1 MTSLPN
7 HLQRWNGN
15 NRTGEKM
22 KTYTPIKEGKVREVY
37 DLGDCMMIEATDR
50 ISAFDVI
57 LGSVIPD
64 KGRVLTKMSEF
75 WFDLTKDLVPNHMIT
90 TDNDEMP
97 EFFRDEYHRGR
108 TMKCRK
114 LEMLPVECVVRGY
127 LSGSGWA
134 GYCES
139 GTVSGIRL
147 PEGLRES
154 DKLPE
159 PIFTPTTKAALGL
172 HDEPVS
178 FLKCVEI
185 LEKLYPGKGSVYGVE
200 IRDLSIEL
208 YKKCSEYALNRGI
221 IIADTKFEFGLDEN
235 GKVILGDEMITPDS
249 SRLWPLDTYVPGG
262 PEYSFDKQY
271 VRDWL
276 KANPDSGYVLPEDVI
291 EKTAEKY
298 KEAYKLLTGKD
309 FETLEVQHG

>member
-1 MTSLPN
+1 
-7 HLQRWNGN
+7 
-15 NRTGEKM
+15 M
-22 KTYTPIKEGKVREVY
+22 KTYMPIKEGKVREVY

-57 LGSVIPD
+57 LGSEIPD
-64 KGRVLTKMSEF
+64 KGRILTKMSEF

-114 LEMLPVECVVRGY
+114 LDMLPIECVVRGY

-134 GYCES
+134 SYCEN
-139 GTVSGIRL
+139 GTVSGIKL

-172 HDEPVS
+172 HDEQVS

-185 LEKLYPGKGSVYGVE
+185 FEKLYPEKGSLYATE
-200 IRDLSIEL
+200 IREL
-208 YKKCSEYALNRGI
+208 TLKLYEKCSEFALGRGI

-235 GKVILGDEMITPDS
+235 GKVVLGDEMITPDS

-262 PEYSFDKQY
+262 PEFSFDKQY

-276 KANPDSGYVLPEDVI
+276 RANPDSGYVLPEDVI
-291 EKTAEKY
+291 EKTSEKY
-298 KEAYKLLTGKD
+298 REAYKLLTGKD
-309 FETLEVQHG
+309 FDTAEA

>member
-1 MTSLPN
+1 
-7 HLQRWNGN
+7 
-15 NRTGEKM
+15 M

-64 KGRVLTKMSEF
+64 KGRILTKMSEF

-97 EFFRDEYHRGR
+97 EFFRDDYHRGR

-114 LEMLPVECVVRGY
+114 LDMLPIECVVRGY

-134 GYCES
+134 SYCEN

-154 DKLPE
+154 EKLPE

-172 HDEPVS
+172 HDEQVS

-185 LEKLYPGKGSVYGVE
+185 LEKLYPEKGSLYAAE
-200 IRDLSIEL
+200 IREL
-208 YKKCSEYALNRGI
+208 TLKLYEKCSEYALSRGI
-221 IIADTKFEFGLDEN
+221 IIADTKFEFGLDEK

-249 SRLWPLDTYVPGG
+249 SRLWPLDTYAPGG
-262 PEYSFDKQY
+262 PEFSFDKQY

-276 KANPDSGYVLPEDVI
+276 KENPDSGYVLPEDVI
-291 EKTAEKY
+291 EKTSEKY
-298 KEAYKLLTGKD
+298 REAYKLLTGKD
-309 FETLEVQHG
+309 FDTAEACHG

>member
-1 MTSLPN
+1 
-7 HLQRWNGN
+7 
-15 NRTGEKM
+15 M

-64 KGRVLTKMSEF
+64 KGRILTKMSEF

-97 EFFRDEYHRGR
+97 EFFRDDYHRGR
-108 TMKCRK
+108 TMKGRK
-114 LEMLPVECVVRGY
+114 LDMLPLECVVRGY

-134 GYCES
+134 SYCEN

-154 DKLPE
+154 EKLPE

-172 HDEPVS
+172 HDEQVS

-185 LEKLYPGKGSVYGVE
+185 LEKLYPEKGSLYAAE
-200 IRDLSIEL
+200 IREL
-208 YKKCSEYALNRGI
+208 TLKLYEKCSEYALSRGI

-235 GKVILGDEMITPDS
+235 GKVVLGDEMITPDS
-249 SRLWPLDTYVPGG
+249 SRLWPLDMYAPGG
-262 PEYSFDKQY
+262 PEFSFDKQY

-291 EKTAEKY
+291 EKTSEKY
-298 KEAYKLLTGKD
+298 REAYKLLTGKD
-309 FETLEVQHG
+309 FDTAEACHG

>member
-1 MTSLPN
+1 
-7 HLQRWNGN
+7 
-15 NRTGEKM
+15 M
-22 KTYTPIKEGKVREVY
+22 KTYMPIKEGKVREVY

-64 KGRVLTKMSEF
+64 KGRILTKMSEF
-75 WFDLTKDLVPNHMIT
+75 WFDLTRDLVPNHMIT

-97 EFFRDEYHRGR
+97 EFFRDDYHRGR

-114 LEMLPVECVVRGY
+114 LDMLPIECVVRGY

-134 GYCES
+134 SYCEN
-139 GTVSGIRL
+139 GTISGIRL

-154 DKLPE
+154 EKLPE

-172 HDEPVS
+172 HDEQVS

-185 LEKLYPGKGSVYGVE
+185 LEKLYPEKGSLYATE
-200 IRDLSIEL
+200 IREL
-208 YKKCSEYALNRGI
+208 TLKLYEKCSEYALSRGI
-221 IIADTKFEFGLDEN
+221 IIADTKFEFGLDEK
-235 GKVILGDEMITPDS
+235 GKVVLGDEMITPDS
-249 SRLWPLDTYVPGG
+249 SRLWPLDTYAPGG
-262 PEYSFDKQY
+262 PEFSFDKQY

-291 EKTAEKY
+291 EKTSEKY
-298 KEAYKLLTGKD
+298 REAYKLLTGKD
-309 FETLEVQHG
+309 FDTAEACHG

>member
-1 MTSLPN
+1 
-7 HLQRWNGN
+7 
-15 NRTGEKM
+15 M

-64 KGRVLTKMSEF
+64 KGRILTKMSEF
-75 WFDLTKDLVPNHMIT
+75 WFDLTKDLVTNHMIT

-97 EFFRDEYHRGR
+97 EFFRDDYHRGR

-114 LEMLPVECVVRGY
+114 LDMLPIECVVRGY

-134 GYCES
+134 SYCEN

-154 DKLPE
+154 EKLPE

-172 HDEPVS
+172 HDEQVS

-185 LEKLYPGKGSVYGVE
+185 LEKLYPEKGSLYAAE
-200 IRDLSIEL
+200 IREL
-208 YKKCSEYALNRGI
+208 TLKLYEKCSEYALSRGI
-221 IIADTKFEFGLDEN
+221 IIADTKFEFGLDEK
-235 GKVILGDEMITPDS
+235 GKVVLGDEMITPDS
-249 SRLWPLDTYVPGG
+249 SRLWPLDTYAPGG
-262 PEYSFDKQY
+262 PEFSFDKQY

-276 KANPDSGYVLPEDVI
+276 KENPDSGYVLPEDVI
-291 EKTAEKY
+291 EKTSEKY
-298 KEAYKLLTGKD
+298 REAYKLLTGKD
-309 FETLEVQHG
+309 FDTAEACHG

>member
-1 MTSLPN
+1 
-7 HLQRWNGN
+7 
-15 NRTGEKM
+15 M

-64 KGRVLTKMSEF
+64 KGRILTKMSEF

-97 EFFRDEYHRGR
+97 EFFRDDYHRGR

-114 LEMLPVECVVRGY
+114 LDMLPIECVVRGY

-134 GYCES
+134 SYCEN
-139 GTVSGIRL
+139 GTISGIRL

-154 DKLPE
+154 EKLPE

-172 HDEPVS
+172 HDEQVS

-185 LEKLYPGKGSVYGVE
+185 LEKLYPEKGSLYAAE
-200 IRDLSIEL
+200 IREL
-208 YKKCSEYALNRGI
+208 TLKLYEKCSEYALSRGI
-221 IIADTKFEFGLDEN
+221 IIADTKFEFGLDEK
-235 GKVILGDEMITPDS
+235 GKVVLGDEMITPDS
-249 SRLWPLDTYVPGG
+249 SRLWPLDTYAPGG
-262 PEYSFDKQY
+262 PEFSFDKQY

-276 KANPDSGYVLPEDVI
+276 KENPDSGYVLPEDVI
-291 EKTAEKY
+291 EKTSEKY
-298 KEAYKLLTGKD
+298 REAYKLLTGKD
-309 FETLEVQHG
+309 FDTAEACQG

>member
-1 MTSLPN
+1 
-7 HLQRWNGN
+7 
-15 NRTGEKM
+15 M

-64 KGRVLTKMSEF
+64 KGRILTKMSEF

-97 EFFRDEYHRGR
+97 EFFRDDYHRGR

-114 LEMLPVECVVRGY
+114 LDMLPIECVVRGY

-134 GYCES
+134 SYCEN
-139 GTVSGIRL
+139 GTISGIRL

-154 DKLPE
+154 EKLPE

-172 HDEPVS
+172 HDEQVS

-185 LEKLYPGKGSVYGVE
+185 LEKLYPEKGSFYATE
-200 IRDLSIEL
+200 IREL
-208 YKKCSEYALNRGI
+208 TLKLYEKCSEYALSRGI
-221 IIADTKFEFGLDEN
+221 IIADTKFEFGLDEK
-235 GKVILGDEMITPDS
+235 GKVVLGDEMITPDS
-249 SRLWPLDTYVPGG
+249 SRLWPLDTYAPGG
-262 PEYSFDKQY
+262 PEFSFDKQY

-276 KANPDSGYVLPEDVI
+276 KENPDSGYVLPEDVI
-291 EKTAEKY
+291 EKTSEKY
-298 KEAYKLLTGKD
+298 REAYKLLTGKD
-309 FETLEVQHG
+309 FDTAEACHG

>member
-1 MTSLPN
+1 
-7 HLQRWNGN
+7 
-15 NRTGEKM
+15 M

-64 KGRVLTKMSEF
+64 KGRILTKMSEF

-97 EFFRDEYHRGR
+97 EFFRDDYHRGR

-114 LEMLPVECVVRGY
+114 LDMLPIECVVRGY

-134 GYCES
+134 SYCEN

-154 DKLPE
+154 EKLPE

-172 HDEPVS
+172 HDEQVS

-185 LEKLYPGKGSVYGVE
+185 LEKLYPEKGSLYAAE
-200 IRDLSIEL
+200 IREL
-208 YKKCSEYALNRGI
+208 TLKLYEKCSEYALSRGI
-221 IIADTKFEFGLDEN
+221 IIADTKFEFGLDEK
-235 GKVILGDEMITPDS
+235 GKVVLGDEMITPDS
-249 SRLWPLDTYVPGG
+249 SRLWPLDTYAPGG
-262 PEYSFDKQY
+262 PEFSFDKQY

-276 KANPDSGYVLPEDVI
+276 KENPDSGYVLPEDAI
-291 EKTAEKY
+291 EKTSEKY
-298 KEAYKLLTGKD
+298 REAYKLLTGKD
-309 FETLEVQHG
+309 FDTAEACHG

>member
-1 MTSLPN
+1 
-7 HLQRWNGN
+7 
-15 NRTGEKM
+15 M

-37 DLGDCMMIEATDR
+37 DLGDCMMSEATDR

-64 KGRVLTKMSEF
+64 KGRILTKMSEF
-75 WFDLTKDLVPNHMIT
+75 WFDLTRDLVPNHMIT

-114 LEMLPVECVVRGY
+114 LDMLPIECVVRGY
-127 LSGSGWA
+127 LSGSGWTS
-134 GYCES
+134 YCEN
-139 GTVSGIRL
+139 GTISDITI
-147 PEGLRES
+147 PEGLKES

-172 HDEPVS
+172 HDEQVS

-185 LEKLYPGKGSVYGVE
+185 LEKLYPEKGSLYAAE
-200 IRDLSIEL
+200 IREL
-208 YKKCSEYALNRGI
+208 TLKLYEKCSEYALSRGI
-221 IIADTKFEFGLDEN
+221 IIADTKFEFGLDEK
-235 GKVILGDEMITPDS
+235 GKVVLGDEMITPDS
-249 SRLWPLDTYVPGG
+249 SRLWPLDTYAPGG
-262 PEYSFDKQY
+262 PEFSFDKQY

-291 EKTAEKY
+291 EKTSEKY
-298 KEAYKLLTGKD
+298 REAYKLLTGKD
-309 FETLEVQHG
+309 FDTAEACHG

>member
-1 MTSLPN
+1 
-7 HLQRWNGN
+7 
-15 NRTGEKM
+15 M

-64 KGRVLTKMSEF
+64 KGRILTKMSEF

-97 EFFRDEYHRGR
+97 EFFRDDYHRGR

-114 LEMLPVECVVRGY
+114 LDMLPIECVVRGY

-134 GYCES
+134 SYCEN

-147 PEGLRES
+147 PEGLMES
-154 DKLPE
+154 EKLPE

-172 HDEPVS
+172 HDEQVS

-185 LEKLYPGKGSVYGVE
+185 LEKLYPEKGSLYAAE
-200 IRDLSIEL
+200 IREL
-208 YKKCSEYALNRGI
+208 TLKLYEKCSEYALSRGI
-221 IIADTKFEFGLDEN
+221 IIADTKFEFGLDEK
-235 GKVILGDEMITPDS
+235 GKVVLGDEMITPDS
-249 SRLWPLDTYVPGG
+249 SRLWPLDTYAPGG
-262 PEYSFDKQY
+262 PEFSFDKQY

-276 KANPDSGYVLPEDVI
+276 KENPDSGYVLPEDVI
-291 EKTAEKY
+291 EKTSEKY
-298 KEAYKLLTGKD
+298 REAYKLLTGKD
-309 FETLEVQHG
+309 FDTAEACHG

>member
-1 MTSLPN
+1 
-7 HLQRWNGN
+7 
-15 NRTGEKM
+15 M

-64 KGRVLTKMSEF
+64 KGRILTKMSEF

-97 EFFRDEYHRGR
+97 EFFRDDYHRGR

-114 LEMLPVECVVRGY
+114 LDMLPIECVVRGY

-134 GYCES
+134 SYCEN

-154 DKLPE
+154 EKVPE

-172 HDEPVS
+172 HDEQVS

-185 LEKLYPGKGSVYGVE
+185 LEKLYPEKGSLYAAE
-200 IRDLSIEL
+200 IREL
-208 YKKCSEYALNRGI
+208 TLKLYEKCSEYALSRGI
-221 IIADTKFEFGLDEN
+221 IIADTKFEFGLDEK
-235 GKVILGDEMITPDS
+235 GKVVLGDEMITPDS
-249 SRLWPLDTYVPGG
+249 SRLWPLDTYAPGG
-262 PEYSFDKQY
+262 PEFSFDKQY

-276 KANPDSGYVLPEDVI
+276 KENPDSGYVLPEDVI
-291 EKTAEKY
+291 EKTSEKY
-298 KEAYKLLTGKD
+298 REAYKLLTGKD
-309 FETLEVQHG
+309 FDTAEACHG

>member
-1 MTSLPN
+1 
-7 HLQRWNGN
+7 
-15 NRTGEKM
+15 M

-64 KGRVLTKMSEF
+64 KGRILTKMSEF

-114 LEMLPVECVVRGY
+114 LDMLPIECVVRGY

-134 GYCES
+134 SYCEN

-154 DKLPE
+154 EKLPE

-172 HDEPVS
+172 HDEQVS

-185 LEKLYPGKGSVYGVE
+185 LEKLYPEKGSLYATE
-200 IRDLSIEL
+200 IREL
-208 YKKCSEYALNRGI
+208 TLKLYEKCSEYALSRGI
-221 IIADTKFEFGLDEN
+221 IIADTKFEFGLDEK
-235 GKVILGDEMITPDS
+235 GKVVLGDEMITPDS
-249 SRLWPLDTYVPGG
+249 SRLWPLDTYAPGG
-262 PEYSFDKQY
+262 PEFSFDKQY

-291 EKTAEKY
+291 EKTSEKY
-298 KEAYKLLTGKD
+298 REAYKLLTGKD
-309 FETLEVQHG
+309 FDTAEACHG

>member
-1 MTSLPN
+1 
-7 HLQRWNGN
+7 
-15 NRTGEKM
+15 M

-64 KGRVLTKMSEF
+64 KGRILTKMSEF

-97 EFFRDEYHRGR
+97 EFFRDDYHRGR

-114 LEMLPVECVVRGY
+114 LDMLPIECVVRGY
-127 LSGSGWA
+127 ISGSGWA
-134 GYCES
+134 SYCEN

-154 DKLPE
+154 EKLPE

-172 HDEPVS
+172 HDEQVS

-185 LEKLYPGKGSVYGVE
+185 LEKLYPEKGSLYAAE
-200 IRDLSIEL
+200 IREL
-208 YKKCSEYALNRGI
+208 TLKLYEKCSEYALSRGI
-221 IIADTKFEFGLDEN
+221 IIADTKFEFGLDEK
-235 GKVILGDEMITPDS
+235 GKVVLGDEMITPDS
-249 SRLWPLDTYVPGG
+249 SRLWPLDTYAPGG
-262 PEYSFDKQY
+262 PEFSFDKQY

-291 EKTAEKY
+291 EKTSEKY
-298 KEAYKLLTGKD
+298 REAYKLLTGKD
-309 FETLEVQHG
+309 FDTAEACHG

>member
-1 MTSLPN
+1 
-7 HLQRWNGN
+7 
-15 NRTGEKM
+15 M
-22 KTYTPIKEGKVREVY
+22 KIYTPIKEGKVREVY

-64 KGRVLTKMSEF
+64 KGRILTKMSEF

-97 EFFRDEYHRGR
+97 EYFRDEYHRGR

-114 LEMLPVECVVRGY
+114 LEMLPIECVVRGY

-134 GYCES
+134 SYCEN
-139 GTVSGIRL
+139 GTVSGIKL

-172 HDEPVS
+172 HDEQVS

-185 LEKLYPGKGSVYGVE
+185 LEKLYPEKGSLYSSD
-200 IRDLSIEL
+200 IRDLSLKL
-208 YKKCSEYALNRGI
+208 YEKCSEYALYRGI
-221 IIADTKFEFGLDEN
+221 IIADTKFEFGLDEDGN
-235 GKVILGDEMITPDS
+235 VILGDEMITPDS
-249 SRLWPLDTYVPGG
+249 SRLWALDTYVPGG
-262 PEYSFDKQY
+262 PEFSFDKQY

-291 EKTAEKY
+291 LKTAEKY
-298 KEAYKLLTGKD
+298 REAYKLLTGKEFD
-309 FETLEVQHG
+309 TAEVWHG

>member
-1 MTSLPN
+1 
-7 HLQRWNGN
+7 
-15 NRTGEKM
+15 M

-64 KGRVLTKMSEF
+64 KGRILTKMSEF

-97 EFFRDEYHRGR
+97 EFFRDDYHRGR

-114 LEMLPVECVVRGY
+114 LDMLPIECVVRGY

-134 GYCES
+134 SYCEN

-154 DKLPE
+154 EKLPE

-172 HDEPVS
+172 HDEHVS

-185 LEKLYPGKGSVYGVE
+185 LEKLYPEKGSLYAAE
-200 IRDLSIEL
+200 IREL
-208 YKKCSEYALNRGI
+208 TLKLYEKCSEYALSRGI
-221 IIADTKFEFGLDEN
+221 IIADTKFEFGLDEK
-235 GKVILGDEMITPDS
+235 GKVVLGDEMITPDS
-249 SRLWPLDTYVPGG
+249 SRLWPLDTYAPGG
-262 PEYSFDKQY
+262 PEFSFDKQY

-276 KANPDSGYVLPEDVI
+276 KENPDSGYVLPEDVI
-291 EKTAEKY
+291 EKTSEKY
-298 KEAYKLLTGKD
+298 REAYKLLTGKD
-309 FETLEVQHG
+309 FDTAEACHG

>member
-1 MTSLPN
+1 
-7 HLQRWNGN
+7 
-15 NRTGEKM
+15 M

-64 KGRVLTKMSEF
+64 KGRILTKMSEF

-97 EFFRDEYHRGR
+97 EYFRDEYHRGR

-114 LEMLPVECVVRGY
+114 LEMLPIECVVRGY

-134 GYCES
+134 SYCEN
-139 GTVSGIRL
+139 GTVSGIKL

-172 HDEPVS
+172 HDEQVS

-185 LEKLYPGKGSVYGVE
+185 LEKLYPEKGSLYASD
-200 IRDLSIEL
+200 IRDLSLKL
-208 YKKCSEYALNRGI
+208 YEKCSEYALYRGI
-221 IIADTKFEFGLDEN
+221 IIADTKFEFGLDEDGN
-235 GKVILGDEMITPDS
+235 VILGDEMITPDS
-249 SRLWPLDTYVPGG
+249 SRLWALDTYVPGG
-262 PEYSFDKQY
+262 PEFSFDKQY

-291 EKTAEKY
+291 LKTAEKY
-298 KEAYKLLTGKD
+298 REAYKLLTGKEFD
-309 FETLEVQHG
+309 TAEVWHG

>member
-1 MTSLPN
+1 
-7 HLQRWNGN
+7 
-15 NRTGEKM
+15 M

-64 KGRVLTKMSEF
+64 KGRILTKMSEF

-97 EFFRDEYHRGR
+97 EFFRDDYHRGR

-114 LEMLPVECVVRGY
+114 LDMLPIECVVRGY

-134 GYCES
+134 SYCEN

-154 DKLPE
+154 EKVPE

-172 HDEPVS
+172 HDEQVS

-185 LEKLYPGKGSVYGVE
+185 LEKLYPEKGSLYAAE
-200 IRDLSIEL
+200 IREL
-208 YKKCSEYALNRGI
+208 TLKLYEKCSEYALSRGI
-221 IIADTKFEFGLDEN
+221 IIADTKFEFGLDEK
-235 GKVILGDEMITPDS
+235 GKVVLGDEMITPDS
-249 SRLWPLDTYVPGG
+249 SRLWPLDMYAPGG
-262 PEYSFDKQY
+262 PEFSFDKQY

-291 EKTAEKY
+291 EKTSEKY
-298 KEAYKLLTGKD
+298 REAYKLLTGKD
-309 FETLEVQHG
+309 FDTAEACHG

>member
-1 MTSLPN
+1 
-7 HLQRWNGN
+7 
-15 NRTGEKM
+15 M

-57 LGSVIPD
+57 LGSMIPD
-64 KGRVLTKMSEF
+64 KGRILTKMSEF

-97 EFFRDEYHRGR
+97 EFFRDDYHRGR

-114 LEMLPVECVVRGY
+114 LDMLPIECVVRGY

-134 GYCES
+134 SYCEN
-139 GTVSGIRL
+139 GTISGIRL
-147 PEGLRES
+147 PEDLRES
-154 DKLPE
+154 EKLPE

-172 HDEPVS
+172 HDEQVS

-185 LEKLYPGKGSVYGVE
+185 LEKLYPEKGSLYAAE
-200 IRDLSIEL
+200 IREL
-208 YKKCSEYALNRGI
+208 TLKLYEKCSEYALSRGI
-221 IIADTKFEFGLDEN
+221 IIADTKFEFGLDEK
-235 GKVILGDEMITPDS
+235 GKVVLGDEMITPDS
-249 SRLWPLDTYVPGG
+249 SRLWPLDTYAPGG
-262 PEYSFDKQY
+262 PEFSFDKQY

-276 KANPDSGYVLPEDVI
+276 KENPNSGYVLPEDVI
-291 EKTAEKY
+291 EKTSEKY
-298 KEAYKLLTGKD
+298 REAYKLLTGKD
-309 FETLEVQHG
+309 FDTAEACHG

>member
-1 MTSLPN
+1 
-7 HLQRWNGN
+7 
-15 NRTGEKM
+15 M

-64 KGRVLTKMSEF
+64 KGRILTKMSEF

-114 LEMLPVECVVRGY
+114 LDMLPIECVVRGY

-134 GYCES
+134 SYCEN

-154 DKLPE
+154 EKLPE

-172 HDEPVS
+172 HDEQVS

-185 LEKLYPGKGSVYGVE
+185 REKLYPEKGSLYAAE
-200 IRDLSIEL
+200 IREL
-208 YKKCSEYALNRGI
+208 TLKLYEKCSEYALSRGI
-221 IIADTKFEFGLDEN
+221 IIADTKFEFGLDEK
-235 GKVILGDEMITPDS
+235 GKVVLGDEMITPDS
-249 SRLWPLDTYVPGG
+249 SRLWPLDTYAPGG
-262 PEYSFDKQY
+262 PEFSFDKQY

-276 KANPDSGYVLPEDVI
+276 KENPDSGYVLPEDVI
-291 EKTAEKY
+291 EKTSEKY
-298 KEAYKLLTGKD
+298 REAYKLLTGKD
-309 FETLEVQHG
+309 FDTAEACHG

>member
-1 MTSLPN
+1 
-7 HLQRWNGN
+7 
-15 NRTGEKM
+15 M

-64 KGRVLTKMSEF
+64 KGRILTKMSEF

-97 EFFRDEYHRGR
+97 EFFRDDYHRGR

-114 LEMLPVECVVRGY
+114 LDMLPIECVVRGY

-134 GYCES
+134 SYCEN
-139 GTVSGIRL
+139 GTISGIRL

-154 DKLPE
+154 EKLPE

-172 HDEPVS
+172 HDEQVS

-185 LEKLYPGKGSVYGVE
+185 LEKLYPEKGSLYAAE
-200 IRDLSIEL
+200 IREL
-208 YKKCSEYALNRGI
+208 TLKLYEKCSEYALSRGI
-221 IIADTKFEFGLDEN
+221 IIADTKFEFGLDEK
-235 GKVILGDEMITPDS
+235 GKVVLGDEMITPDS
-249 SRLWPLDTYVPGG
+249 SRLWPLDTYAPGG
-262 PEYSFDKQY
+262 PEFSFDKQY

-291 EKTAEKY
+291 EKTSEKY
-298 KEAYKLLTGKD
+298 REAYKLLTGKD
-309 FETLEVQHG
+309 FDTAEACHG

>member
-1 MTSLPN
+1 
-7 HLQRWNGN
+7 
-15 NRTGEKM
+15 M

-64 KGRVLTKMSEF
+64 KGRILTKMSEF

-97 EFFRDEYHRGR
+97 EFFRDDYHRGR

-114 LEMLPVECVVRGY
+114 LDMLPIECVVRGY

-134 GYCES
+134 SYCEN

-154 DKLPE
+154 EKLPE

-172 HDEPVS
+172 HDEQVS

-185 LEKLYPGKGSVYGVE
+185 LEKLYPEKGSLYATE
-200 IRDLSIEL
+200 IREL
-208 YKKCSEYALNRGI
+208 TLKLYEKCSEYALSRGI
-221 IIADTKFEFGLDEN
+221 IIADTKFEFGLDEK
-235 GKVILGDEMITPDS
+235 GKVVLGDEMITPDS
-249 SRLWPLDTYVPGG
+249 SRLWPLDTYAPGG
-262 PEYSFDKQY
+262 PEFSFDKQY

-276 KANPDSGYVLPEDVI
+276 KENPDSGYVLPEDVI
-291 EKTAEKY
+291 EKTSEKY
-298 KEAYKLLTGKD
+298 REAYKLLTGKD
-309 FETLEVQHG
+309 FDTAEACHG

>member
-1 MTSLPN
+1 
-7 HLQRWNGN
+7 
-15 NRTGEKM
+15 M

-64 KGRVLTKMSEF
+64 KGRILTKMSEF

-97 EFFRDEYHRGR
+97 EFFRDDYHRGR

-114 LEMLPVECVVRGY
+114 LDMLPLECVVRGY

-134 GYCES
+134 SYCEN
-139 GTVSGIRL
+139 GTISGIRL

-154 DKLPE
+154 EKLPE

-172 HDEPVS
+172 HDEQVS

-185 LEKLYPGKGSVYGVE
+185 LEKLYPEKGSLYAAE
-200 IRDLSIEL
+200 IREL
-208 YKKCSEYALNRGI
+208 TLKLYEKCSEYALSRGI
-221 IIADTKFEFGLDEN
+221 IIADTKFEFGLDEK
-235 GKVILGDEMITPDS
+235 GKVVLGDEMITPDS
-249 SRLWPLDTYVPGG
+249 SRLWPLDTYAPGG
-262 PEYSFDKQY
+262 PEFSFDKQY

-276 KANPDSGYVLPEDVI
+276 KENPDSGYVLPEDVI
-291 EKTAEKY
+291 EKTSEKY
-298 KEAYKLLTGKD
+298 REAYKLLTGKD
-309 FETLEVQHG
+309 FDTAEACHG

>member
-1 MTSLPN
+1 
-7 HLQRWNGN
+7 
-15 NRTGEKM
+15 M

-64 KGRVLTKMSEF
+64 KGRILTKMSEF

-114 LEMLPVECVVRGY
+114 LEMLPIECVVRGY
-127 LSGSGWA
+127 ISGSGWA
-134 GYCES
+134 SYCEN
-139 GTVSGIRL
+139 GTVSGIKL

-172 HDEPVS
+172 HDEQVS

-185 LEKLYPGKGSVYGVE
+185 LEKLYPEKGSLYASE
-200 IRDLSIEL
+200 IRDLTLKL
-208 YKKCSEYALNRGI
+208 YEKCSEYALDRGI
-221 IIADTKFEFGLDEN
+221 IIADTKFEFGLDEE
-235 GKVILGDEMITPDS
+235 GKVVLGDEMITPDS

-262 PEYSFDKQY
+262 PEFSFDKQY

-291 EKTAEKY
+291 VKTAEKY
-298 KEAYKLLTGKD
+298 REAYKLLTGKD
-309 FETLEVQHG
+309 F

>member
-1 MTSLPN
+1 
-7 HLQRWNGN
+7 
-15 NRTGEKM
+15 M
-22 KTYTPIKEGKVREVY
+22 KTYTPIKEGKVREIY
-37 DLGDCMMIEATDR
+37 DLGDCMIIEATDR

-64 KGRVLTKMSEF
+64 KGRILTKMSEF

-114 LEMLPVECVVRGY
+114 LEMLPIECVVRGY
-127 LSGSGWA
+127 LSGSGWTS
-134 GYCES
+134 YCEN
-139 GTVSGIRL
+139 GTISGIKL

-172 HDEPVS
+172 HDEQVS
-178 FLKCVEI
+178 FLTCVEI
-185 LEKLYPGKGSVYGVE
+185 LEKLYPEKGSLYASD
-200 IRDLSIEL
+200 IRDLSLKL
-208 YKKCSEYALNRGI
+208 YEKCSEYALDRGI
-221 IIADTKFEFGLDEN
+221 IIADTKFEFGLDEDGN
-235 GKVILGDEMITPDS
+235 VILGDEMITPDS

-262 PEYSFDKQY
+262 PEFSFDKQY

-291 EKTAEKY
+291 AKTAEKY
-298 KEAYKLLTGKD
+298 REAYKLLTGKD
-309 FETLEVQHG
+309 FDTAEVWHG

>member
-1 MTSLPN
+1 
-7 HLQRWNGN
+7 
-15 NRTGEKM
+15 M

-64 KGRVLTKMSEF
+64 KGRILTKMSEF

-114 LEMLPVECVVRGY
+114 LEMLPIECVVRGY
-127 LSGSGWA
+127 ISGSGWA
-134 GYCES
+134 SYCEN
-139 GTVSGIRL
+139 GTVSGIKL

-172 HDEPVS
+172 HDEQVS

-185 LEKLYPGKGSVYGVE
+185 LEKLYPEKGSLYAAE
-200 IRDLSIEL
+200 IREL
-208 YKKCSEYALNRGI
+208 TLKLYEKCSEYALSRGI
-221 IIADTKFEFGLDEN
+221 IIADTKFEFGLDEK
-235 GKVILGDEMITPDS
+235 GKVVLGDEMITPDS
-249 SRLWPLDTYVPGG
+249 SRLWPLDTYAPGG
-262 PEYSFDKQY
+262 PEFSFDKQY

-276 KANPDSGYVLPEDVI
+276 KENPDSGYVLPEDVI
-291 EKTAEKY
+291 EKTSEKY
-298 KEAYKLLTGKD
+298 REAYKLLTGKD
-309 FETLEVQHG
+309 FDTAEACHG

>member
-1 MTSLPN
+1 
-7 HLQRWNGN
+7 
-15 NRTGEKM
+15 M

-64 KGRVLTKMSEF
+64 KGRILTKISEF

-97 EFFRDEYHRGR
+97 EFFRDDYHRGR

-114 LEMLPVECVVRGY
+114 LDMLPIECVVRGY

-134 GYCES
+134 SYCEN

-154 DKLPE
+154 EKLPE

-172 HDEPVS
+172 HDEQVS

-185 LEKLYPGKGSVYGVE
+185 LEKLYPEKGSLYAAE
-200 IRDLSIEL
+200 IREL
-208 YKKCSEYALNRGI
+208 TLKLYEKCSEYALSRGI
-221 IIADTKFEFGLDEN
+221 IIADTKFEFGLDEK
-235 GKVILGDEMITPDS
+235 GKVVLGDEMITPDS
-249 SRLWPLDTYVPGG
+249 SRLWPLDTYAPGG
-262 PEYSFDKQY
+262 PEFSFDKQY

-276 KANPDSGYVLPEDVI
+276 KENPDSGYVLPEDVI
-291 EKTAEKY
+291 EKTSEKY
-298 KEAYKLLTGKD
+298 REAYKLLTGKD
-309 FETLEVQHG
+309 FDTAEACHG

>member
-1 MTSLPN
+1 
-7 HLQRWNGN
+7 
-15 NRTGEKM
+15 M

-64 KGRVLTKMSEF
+64 KGRVLNRMSEF

-97 EFFRDEYHRGR
+97 EFFRDEYHIGR

-127 LSGSGWA
+127 ISGSGWA
-134 GYCES
+134 SYLEN
-139 GTVSGIRL
+139 GTVCGIRL
-147 PEGLRES
+147 PEGLVES
-154 DKLPE
+154 EKLPE
-159 PIFTPTTKAALGL
+159 PIFTPTTKAELGL
-172 HDEPVS
+172 HDEQVTFPE
-178 FLKCVEI
+178 CEEI
-185 LEKLYPGKGSVYGVE
+185 LEKLYPGKGSAYAAE
-200 IRDLSIEL
+200 IRDLTLEL
-208 YKKCSEYALNRGI
+208 YKKCAEYALDRGI
-221 IIADTKFEFGLDEN
+221 IIADTKFEFGLDED
-235 GKVILGDEMITPDS
+235 GRIILGDEMITPDS
-249 SRLWPLDTYVPGG
+249 SRLWSVDTYVPGG
-262 PEYSFDKQY
+262 SEPSFDKQY

-298 KEAYKLLTGKD
+298 KEAYKLLTGKE
-309 FETLEVQHG
+309 F

>member
-1 MTSLPN
+1 
-7 HLQRWNGN
+7 
-15 NRTGEKM
+15 M

-64 KGRVLTKMSEF
+64 KGRILTKMSEF

-97 EFFRDEYHRGR
+97 EFFRDDYHRGR

-114 LEMLPVECVVRGY
+114 LDMLPIECVVRGY

-134 GYCES
+134 SYCEN
-139 GTVSGIRL
+139 GTVSGIKL

-172 HDEPVS
+172 HDEQVS

-185 LEKLYPGKGSVYGVE
+185 LEKLYPEKGSLYAAE
-200 IRDLSIEL
+200 IREL
-208 YKKCSEYALNRGI
+208 TLKLYEKCSEYALSRGI
-221 IIADTKFEFGLDEN
+221 IIADTKFEFGLDEK
-235 GKVILGDEMITPDS
+235 GKVVLGDEMITPDS
-249 SRLWPLDTYVPGG
+249 SRLWPLDTYAPGG
-262 PEYSFDKQY
+262 PEFSFDKQY

-276 KANPDSGYVLPEDVI
+276 KENPDSGYVLPEDVI
-291 EKTAEKY
+291 EKTSEKY
-298 KEAYKLLTGKD
+298 REAYKLLTGKD
-309 FETLEVQHG
+309 FDTAEACHG

>member
-1 MTSLPN
+1 
-7 HLQRWNGN
+7 
-15 NRTGEKM
+15 M

-37 DLGDCMMIEATDR
+37 DLGECMMIEATDR

-64 KGRVLTKMSEF
+64 KGRILTKMSEF

-97 EFFRDEYHRGR
+97 EFFRDDYHRGR

-114 LEMLPVECVVRGY
+114 LDMLPIECVVRGY

-134 GYCES
+134 SYCEN

-154 DKLPE
+154 EKLPE

-172 HDEPVS
+172 HDEQVS

-185 LEKLYPGKGSVYGVE
+185 LEKLYPEKGSLYAAE
-200 IRDLSIEL
+200 IREL
-208 YKKCSEYALNRGI
+208 TLKLYEKCSEYALSRGI
-221 IIADTKFEFGLDEN
+221 IIADTKFEFGLDEK
-235 GKVILGDEMITPDS
+235 GKVVLGDEMITPDS
-249 SRLWPLDTYVPGG
+249 SRLWPLDTYAPGG
-262 PEYSFDKQY
+262 PEFSFDKQY

-276 KANPDSGYVLPEDVI
+276 KENPDSGYVLPEDVI
-291 EKTAEKY
+291 EKTSEKY
-298 KEAYKLLTGKD
+298 REAYKLLTGKD
-309 FETLEVQHG
+309 FDTAEACHG

>member
-1 MTSLPN
+1 
-7 HLQRWNGN
+7 
-15 NRTGEKM
+15 M

-64 KGRVLTKMSEF
+64 KGRILTKMSEF

-97 EFFRDEYHRGR
+97 EFFRDDYHRGR

-114 LEMLPVECVVRGY
+114 LDMLPIECVVRGY

-134 GYCES
+134 SYCEN

-154 DKLPE
+154 EKLPE

-172 HDEPVS
+172 HDEQVS

-185 LEKLYPGKGSVYGVE
+185 LEKLYPEKGSLYAA
-200 IRDLSIEL
+200 EL
-208 YKKCSEYALNRGI
+208 RELTLKLYEKCSEYALSRGI
-221 IIADTKFEFGLDEN
+221 IIADTKFEFGLDEK
-235 GKVILGDEMITPDS
+235 GKVVLGDEMITPDS
-249 SRLWPLDTYVPGG
+249 SRLWPLDTYAPGG
-262 PEYSFDKQY
+262 PEFSFDKQY

-276 KANPDSGYVLPEDVI
+276 KENPDSGYVLPEDVI
-291 EKTAEKY
+291 EKTSEKY
-298 KEAYKLLTGKD
+298 REAYKLLTGKD
-309 FETLEVQHG
+309 FDTAEACHG

>member
-1 MTSLPN
+1 
-7 HLQRWNGN
+7 
-15 NRTGEKM
+15 M

-64 KGRVLTKMSEF
+64 KGRILTKMSEF

-97 EFFRDEYHRGR
+97 EFFRDDYHRGR

-114 LEMLPVECVVRGY
+114 LDMLPLECVVRGY

-134 GYCES
+134 SYCEN

-154 DKLPE
+154 EKLPE

-172 HDEPVS
+172 HDEQVS

-185 LEKLYPGKGSVYGVE
+185 LEKLYPEKGSLYAAE
-200 IRDLSIEL
+200 IREL
-208 YKKCSEYALNRGI
+208 TLKLYEKCSEYALSRGI
-221 IIADTKFEFGLDEN
+221 IIADTKFEFGLDEK
-235 GKVILGDEMITPDS
+235 GKVVLGDEMITPDS
-249 SRLWPLDTYVPGG
+249 SRLWPLDTYAPGG
-262 PEYSFDKQY
+262 PEFSFDKHY
-271 VRDWL
+271 VRDLL

-291 EKTAEKY
+291 EKTSEKY
-298 KEAYKLLTGKD
+298 REAYKLLTGKD
-309 FETLEVQHG
+309 FDTAEACHG

>member
-1 MTSLPN
+1 
-7 HLQRWNGN
+7 
-15 NRTGEKM
+15 M

-64 KGRVLTKMSEF
+64 KGRILTKMSEF

-97 EFFRDEYHRGR
+97 EFFRDDYHRGR

-114 LEMLPVECVVRGY
+114 LDMLPIECVVRGY

-134 GYCES
+134 SYCEN

-154 DKLPE
+154 EKLPE

-172 HDEPVS
+172 HDEQVS

-185 LEKLYPGKGSVYGVE
+185 LEKLYPEKGSLYAAE
-200 IRDLSIEL
+200 IREL
-208 YKKCSEYALNRGI
+208 TLKLYEKCSEYALSRGI
-221 IIADTKFEFGLDEN
+221 IIADTKFEFGLDEK
-235 GKVILGDEMITPDS
+235 GKVVLGDEMITPDS
-249 SRLWPLDTYVPGG
+249 SRLWPLDTYAPGG
-262 PEYSFDKQY
+262 PEFSFDK
-271 VRDWL
+271 
-276 KANPDSGYVLPEDVI
+276 
-291 EKTAEKY
+291 
-298 KEAYKLLTGKD
+298 
-309 FETLEVQHG
+309 

>member
-1 MTSLPN
+1 
-7 HLQRWNGN
+7 
-15 NRTGEKM
+15 M

-64 KGRVLTKMSEF
+64 KGRILTKMSEF

-97 EFFRDEYHRGR
+97 EFFRDDYHRGR

-114 LEMLPVECVVRGY
+114 LDMLPIECVVRGY

-134 GYCES
+134 SYCEN
-139 GTVSGIRL
+139 GTISGIRL

-154 DKLPE
+154 EKLPE

-172 HDEPVS
+172 HDEQVS

-185 LEKLYPGKGSVYGVE
+185 LEKLYPEKGSLYAAE
-200 IRDLSIEL
+200 IREL
-208 YKKCSEYALNRGI
+208 TLKLYEKCSEYALSRGI
-221 IIADTKFEFGLDEN
+221 IIADTKFEFGLDEK
-235 GKVILGDEMITPDS
+235 GKVVLGDEMITPDS
-249 SRLWPLDTYVPGG
+249 SRLWRLDTYAPGG
-262 PEYSFDKQY
+262 PEFSFDKQY
-271 VRDWL
+271 IRDWL

-291 EKTAEKY
+291 EKTSEKY
-298 KEAYKLLTGKD
+298 REAYKLLTGKD
-309 FETLEVQHG
+309 FDTAEACHG